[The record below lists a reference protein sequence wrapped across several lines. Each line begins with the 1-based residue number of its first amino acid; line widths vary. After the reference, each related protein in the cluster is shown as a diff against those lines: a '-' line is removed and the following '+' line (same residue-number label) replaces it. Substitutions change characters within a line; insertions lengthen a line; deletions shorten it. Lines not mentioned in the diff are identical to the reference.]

1 MTLHMKLGVPWLV
14 EVTWLSSWRSG
25 SYDPHRVQHAM
36 RTVGYVVA
44 FDSDRLALTSE
55 LDPDDEAGAVTY
67 IPTAAIV
74 GEPRDLG

>member
-1 MTLHMKLGVPWLV
+1 MLNLKAGVPWLV
-14 EVTWLSSWRSG
+14 EVTWLTAWESDE
-25 SYDPHRVQHAM
+25 YEPHQIQCAM

-44 FDSDRLALTSE
+44 FDSDRLALTAE

-74 GEPRDLG
+74 GEPRDLA